1 MSNCLGLYI
10 QNNIIKYAKISKKHD
25 DIKVDSFGVKFY
37 DNDNINVAIKQVIEE
52 TYSYKT
58 PISINLSEE
67 IYNYFDM
74 FALLN
79 KKDLQ
84 QAIKTEFESYCTDK
98 GYNPN
103 VFETRYAVVEN
114 QEDNK
119 KLKVLNIST
128 NKMELNKKSQYFSE
142 YKLTNISPISMSIS
156 NIAELQ
162 EKENILIINIE
173 DKTTVTTITDKKVY
187 NVDIIEQGCEDFLN
201 QINLRENSY
210 SKAYEIC
217 KNTTIYT
224 SEGKDLQDTD
234 TGYLELIMPVLYSI
248 AGQVRKIINESL
260 LKIGKVYITGTAALI
275 NNIDLYFQEY
285 FSEVDCEVLKPFFIN
300 NTKEISIKDYIEV
313 NSAIS
318 MALMGLNE
326 GVSGMNFKKVSLK
339 DKMSEVLKLD
349 INPQRNNDKK
359 KDVKGFFSFDLT
371 EKLDKTEVSLIRVA
385 SGLLLLVLIYSGFS
399 SLLNNQM
406 ENKKSE
412 AIDYINDIN
421 KQISLA
427 NTDSD
432 KIKSKSNEYT
442 TMIKNLQ
449 EISEK
454 VSDRNKNRNIIPN
467 LLNQIMFI
475 VPENVQITSIQNT
488 TDRHIEIYAKSNK
501 YEQLGYLK
509 AKIDSDNILTNV
521 VSTSGQKES
530 NVVTIKI
537 EGDLP

>member
-10 QNNIIKYAKISKKHD
+10 QNNIIKYAKVSKEHD
-25 DIKVDSFGVKFY
+25 DIKIDSFGVKFY
-37 DNDNINVAIKQVIEE
+37 DDINIAIKQVVEE

-67 IYNYFDM
+67 MYNYFDM

-84 QAIKTEFESYCTDK
+84 QAIKTEFESYCVDR

-224 SEGKDLQDTD
+224 SEGKDLQETQ
-234 TGYLELIMPVLYSI
+234 TSYLELIMPVLYSI

-260 LKIGKVYITGTAALI
+260 LKIEKVYITGTAALI

-326 GVSGMNFKKVSLK
+326 GVAGMNFKKVSIK
-339 DKMSEVLKLD
+339 DRISEVLKLD
-349 INPQRNNDKK
+349 INPQKSTNKK
-359 KDVKGFFSFDLT
+359 KNTGGFFSFDLT
-371 EKLDKTEVSLIRVA
+371 EKLDKTEVSLIRV
-385 SGLLLLVLIYSGFS
+385 SFGLLLLVLIYSGFS
-399 SLLNNQM
+399 CLLNNQM
-406 ENKKSE
+406 ENKNNE
-412 AIDYINDIN
+412 TIEYINDIN

-427 NTDSD
+427 NTDND

-475 VPENVQITSIQNT
+475 IPENVQITSIQNN

-509 AKIDSDNILTNV
+509 AKLDSDNILTNV

>member
-10 QNNIIKYAKISKKHD
+10 QNNIIKYAKISKEHD